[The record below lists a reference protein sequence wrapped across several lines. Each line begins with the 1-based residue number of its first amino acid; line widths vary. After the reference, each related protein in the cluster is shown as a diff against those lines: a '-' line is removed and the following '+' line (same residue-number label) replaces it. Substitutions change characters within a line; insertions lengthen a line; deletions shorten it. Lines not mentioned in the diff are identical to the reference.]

1 MKALRGLKNAAGCIA
16 GNILMKCDTYQ
27 KRFLKTTVMFSRTIS
42 LMAIGITVMQLS
54 TLMVMAEATVA
65 DASTLMGSILGM
77 ILAVFRYVGVALI
90 VWGVIQ
96 FVLATKRTDA
106 ESKSDAI
113 QTIMCGIVL
122 TALKTIF
129 NSFNLGVTISDIT
142 L

>member
-1 MKALRGLKNAAGCIA
+1 MKAFNVFKNAAGCIS
-16 GNILMKCDTYQ
+16 GNMLKKCDAYQ
-27 KRFLKTTVMFSRTIS
+27 KRLQKATVTFSKTIS
-42 LMAIGITVMQLS
+42 LLTVGITVMHLS
-54 TLMVMAEATVA
+54 TLLVMAEATVA

-77 ILAVFRYVGVALI
+77 ILAVFRYVGIALI

-129 NSFNLGVTISDIT
+129 NSFDLGVTISDIT